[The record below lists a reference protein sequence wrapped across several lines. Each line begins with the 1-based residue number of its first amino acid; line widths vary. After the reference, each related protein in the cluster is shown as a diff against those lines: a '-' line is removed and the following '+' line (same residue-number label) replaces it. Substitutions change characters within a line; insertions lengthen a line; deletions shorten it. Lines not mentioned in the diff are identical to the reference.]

1 MGNELNVA
9 GAPGA
14 LPWSVFESGLWLR
27 AGIAGAGAALVAPAL
42 VAGGEAS
49 LAGGAAAFAAGA
61 ALAVFS
67 YRRTRGLLGMDR
79 VCNVEARS
87 HRTRA
92 EHRLSV
98 RAEGDSI
105 ERGTSRRRRHS
116 YLIKCD
122 ARCSVGI

>member
-1 MGNELNVA
+1 MGNESNVA

-14 LPWSVFESGLWLR
+14 LPWSVVESGLWMR
-27 AGIAGAGAALVAPAL
+27 AGIAGAGVALVAPAL

-79 VCNVEARS
+79 ETPDGARPAGDTGIAS
-87 HRTRA
+87 P
-92 EHRLSV
+92 RLDFPRV
-98 RAEGDSI
+98 RIRPEPGA
-105 ERGTSRRRRHS
+105 
-116 YLIKCD
+116 
-122 ARCSVGI
+122 